1 MLIARAHELARGSEE
16 KRRKIEQGEEY
27 ELGEKQTPRDV

>member
-1 MLIARAHELARGSEE
+1 MLIPRAHELARGSEE
-16 KRRKIEQGEEY
+16 KRRKREQGEEY